1 MWPRRTH
8 RLPTSLLAFALA
20 ACGIGQPA
28 GPCPNRLEVWLFDGT
43 TGPAVDFDRVRI
55 CYGEQC
61 VTLSGA
67 CKVVE
72 GAVSSVLCDTGTVRL
87 NIPVEGYFDVVT
99 LAALDADGKV
109 LYTAKAA
116 GRTETRSGCAFTE
129 ARFTF
134 NYISEGPMGGAGDT
148 D

>member
-8 RLPTSLLAFALA
+8 RLPTSLLAFALV
-20 ACGIGQPA
+20 ACGIGQPV
-28 GPCPNRLEVWLFDGT
+28 GPCPNRLEVFIFDGT

-55 CYGEQC
+55 CFGEQC
-61 VTLSGA
+61 VALSGA

-72 GAVSSVLCDTGTVRL
+72 GAVSRVDCGGGTLWL

-109 LYTAKAA
+109 IYTAKQA
-116 GRTETRSGCAFTE
+116 GFTKTRSGCAFTE
-129 ARFTF
+129 ARFIL
-134 NYISEGPMGGAGDT
+134 NYISEGPMGGTGGS
-148 D
+148 